1 MIPQLLSVLNSILF
15 IVAQFCLLFRLDHVW
30 NVTMTVSLIPYYIYS
45 LHFLYM
51 PLYLYRQKMMTG
63 SEALDMIMEFV
74 YPITIFL
81 CCLKYD
87 QIINVGWGV
96 TFIAIWIVLGVS
108 LLRDIILTSLARSA
122 GVTEEVRN
130 DTQTPEAMMVL
141 PGLYTSIFSTCVQ
154 IFIAIAVLCKIS
166 GRWRWGISYIII
178 PIMCIVRCFM
188 QYVIISWDYLPFVFS
203 SLLLQSSLDRM
214 KFSQRPKQMQSR
226 FQDRV
231 IKPPNVRQ

>member
-1 MIPQLLSVLNSILF
+1 MPLIIFDLLLLVLDIQSIPSILKRRNEEKDLPPEERIPMIPQLLSVLNSILF

-130 DTQTPEAMMVL
+130 DT
-141 PGLYTSIFSTCVQ
+141 
-154 IFIAIAVLCKIS
+154 
-166 GRWRWGISYIII
+166 
-178 PIMCIVRCFM
+178 
-188 QYVIISWDYLPFVFS
+188 
-203 SLLLQSSLDRM
+203 
-214 KFSQRPKQMQSR
+214 
-226 FQDRV
+226 
-231 IKPPNVRQ
+231 